1 MIVVTPQDSGDF
13 DDENWQGS
21 INQLSNIVA
30 KNVISL
36 EKKVN
41 RKIDHQ
47 QLLVQ
52 REITQQVGTVNNK
65 CDVIKTDVDSIKKL
79 LY

>member
-1 MIVVTPQDSGDF
+1 M
-13 DDENWQGS
+13 
-21 INQLSNIVA
+21 
-30 KNVISL
+30 ISL